1 MGIRMMISNLNLNDE
16 AMLRKFSEQKC
27 WREKSWN
34 EVEI

>member
-1 MGIRMMISNLNLNDE
+1 MGIRMMISNLNLDDE
-16 AMLRKFSEQKC
+16 AILSKFPEQKC